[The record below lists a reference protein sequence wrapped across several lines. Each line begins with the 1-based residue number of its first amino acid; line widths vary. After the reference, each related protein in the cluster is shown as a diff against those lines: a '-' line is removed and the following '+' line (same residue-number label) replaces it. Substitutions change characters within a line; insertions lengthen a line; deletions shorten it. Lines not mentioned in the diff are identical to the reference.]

1 VLYIVLALVLAA
13 FGLLIGALTTANT
26 LWAWISVV
34 VSVVAAALLIMD
46 WIKGRRARTAAPARR
61 AVTTVGGSRRRADEP
76 DDSDEPDEFD
86 DDFAQGDLL
95 VDEDFP
101 RQPEPLT
108 FEPPVKV
115 ELPGGPDDVR
125 TVVTEAVEPPAD
137 RAVAADRAVGG
148 ASHRVDEADDG
159 DDYDVEYDAADAG
172 YDASEP
178 GEEPTDASDLLVVAG
193 LNVEVRVVDEH
204 PRYHLATC
212 VWLANRPTI
221 PIPVSEARQLG
232 FTPCARCGPD
242 AVLAARHRAAR

>member
-1 VLYIVLALVLAA
+1 MLYIVLALVLAA

-46 WIKGRRARTAAPARR
+46 WIKGRRARTATPARR
-61 AVTTVGGSRRRADEP
+61 AVTTVGGSRRRAGES

-95 VDEDFP
+95 ADEDFP

-137 RAVAADRAVGG
+137 RAVGR
-148 ASHRVDEADDG
+148 ASHRADEADDA
-159 DDYDVEYDAADAG
+159 DDVDDVGEYDAADAG

>member
-13 FGLLIGALTTANT
+13 FGLLIAALTTAET

-34 VSVVAAALLIMD
+34 VSIAAAALLVMD
-46 WIKGRRARTAAPARR
+46 WVKGRRRRAEQPAASGGRRDRQDEFVASDEDDQLRDEYDFPPDPEPAR
-61 AVTTVGGSRRRADEP
+61 AFEP
-76 DDSDEPDEFD
+76 DRAFETDRAFEQD
-86 DDFAQGDLL
+86 
-95 VDEDFP
+95 
-101 RQPEPLT
+101 RT
-108 FEPPVKV
+108 FERDRAFEPELAFDPVAEPAPPR
-115 ELPGGPDDVR
+115 EAGSDAVR
-125 TVVTEAVEPPAD
+125 TVVTEAVEPPAAQLED
-137 RAVAADRAVGG
+137 SADLA
-148 ASHRVDEADDG
+148 
-159 DDYDVEYDAADAG
+159 
-172 YDASEP
+172 EP

-242 AVLAARHRAAR
+242 AILAARHRAAR

>member
-46 WIKGRRARTAAPARR
+46 WIKGRRARAETPARR
-61 AVTTVGGSRRRADEP
+61 AVMTAGGSGHRRDEP
-76 DDSDEPDEFD
+76 VEFDGPAEFD
-86 DDFAQGDLL
+86 DEFVEGDLL
-95 VDEDFP
+95 RDGDDF
-101 RQPEPLT
+101 RAQPEPLT
-108 FEPPVKV
+108 FEPAVKM

-125 TVVTEAVEPPAD
+125 TVVTEAVEPPVG
-137 RAVAADRAVGG
+137 RAA
-148 ASHRVDEADDG
+148 HRTEAHPTEPEVDPEVDDG
-159 DDYDVEYDAADAG
+159 TDYDAGDSVDYDAD
-172 YDASEP
+172 EP

-221 PIPVSEARQLG
+221 PIAVSEARQLG

-242 AVLAARHRAAR
+242 AILAARHRAAR